1 MHNKNT
7 GITYFFSKGTCSF
20 QSLKEPDT
28 LTVSPSSSHWN
39 SVANFSLWN
48 NFLMNISF
56 KSLPYYLRYK
66 EVYILSIG
74 LQICSNLGNNQLDLL
89 KRIMVQYM
97 FFIWHVQYLV
107 EDTISISLCGFD
119 LPHFWIIDLL

>member
-1 MHNKNT
+1 M
-7 GITYFFSKGTCSF
+7 
-20 QSLKEPDT
+20 
-28 LTVSPSSSHWN
+28 
-39 SVANFSLWN
+39 
-48 NFLMNISF
+48 
-56 KSLPYYLRYK
+56 
-66 EVYILSIG
+66 ILSIG

-119 LPHFWIIDLL
+119 LPHF

>member
-1 MHNKNT
+1 
-7 GITYFFSKGTCSF
+7 
-20 QSLKEPDT
+20 
-28 LTVSPSSSHWN
+28 
-39 SVANFSLWN
+39 
-48 NFLMNISF
+48 MNISF

-97 FFIWHVQYLV
+97 YNIWHVQYLV
-107 EDTISISLCGFD
+107 EDTISISLSGFD
-119 LPHFWIIDLL
+119 LAHF